1 VQYRPRHYKTAE
13 VLTEIFNDSD
23 SNDESDSDDSDGPTF
38 DLESRSESDVEDSDE
53 DEEEVVQ
60 QSSSQNQVAQPSLV
74 GESSTTASEAS
85 SGVDSENPWQSVQCR
100 RRQPRSARLPPHL
113 CGSKE
118 AAESGSEFARF
129 LVSRSLLRLSADC
142 IMTLLK
148 RNFLPF

>member
-1 VQYRPRHYKTAE
+1 MQYRPRRYKTAE

-85 SGVDSENPWQSVQCR
+85 SGVDSENPWQSVQR
-100 RRQPRSARLPPHL
+100 RSASRDLPGCLLISVALRRLLNLVASSH
-113 CGSKE
+113 GS
-118 AAESGSEFARF
+118 S
-129 LVSRSLLRLSADC
+129 
-142 IMTLLK
+142 
-148 RNFLPF
+148 